1 MRQLLDVL
9 QRAWYPDEE
18 HYCMVCGR
26 MAHDLSFVVYETEN
40 GRARTNFVR
49 TRKLPA
55 CDQCLARME
64 V

>member
-40 GRARTNFVR
+40 GRA
-49 TRKLPA
+49 TRKLPV